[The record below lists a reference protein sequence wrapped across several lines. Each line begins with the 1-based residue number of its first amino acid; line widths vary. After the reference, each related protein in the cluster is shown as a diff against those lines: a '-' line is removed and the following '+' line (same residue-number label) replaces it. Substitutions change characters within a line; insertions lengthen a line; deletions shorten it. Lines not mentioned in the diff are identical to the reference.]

1 MDYGF
6 KGKTAYI
13 YGLGSTGKTAAH
25 ALIDNGVDV
34 LCWDDKTAS
43 DEKILPL
50 CEPSRIPWHE
60 LGGIIKSPGVPMTAP
75 LILEA
80 IKRKVPVISD
90 LDLLWRRERKNRT
103 QFIGITGTNGKST
116 TTALVGHVLRA
127 AGKRVAVGGNIGNA
141 ALGLPELPDGG
152 IFVLE
157 FSSYQLEM
165 TRELQVDGGILLNLT
180 PDHLE
185 RHGTME
191 NYLVTKWNM
200 FDLAK
205 PGAVKV
211 LGIDQPILKERAEF
225 PGITTVSVGGKGGV
239 EVRDGGVWQNGERVL
254 ELADFTYLPGPH
266 NAQNIACAYALLVP
280 RWVSREEFIAGA
292 KSFKGLPHRL
302 EKVGVVGHVTF
313 VNDSKATNGDSSV
326 YALQSYQHIYWICG
340 GKPKSDGLGAC
351 VAHLGAVRA
360 AFTIGESGDDFAA
373 VLEGQN
379 VPVFRCKV
387 LDKAVTEAFSAARAE
402 GFEDAVVLLSPAAA
416 SLDQF
421 RNFEHRGD
429 VFANCVRSLTSP
441 LDPLAASG
449 RKRGRS

>member
-6 KGKTAYI
+6 KGKIAYI

-25 ALIDNGVDV
+25 TLMENGVDV
-34 LCWDDKTAS
+34 LCWDDKTAV

-50 CEPSRIPWHE
+50 CEPAKIEWGKI
-60 LGGIIKSPGVPMTAP
+60 GGLIKSPGVPMSAP
-75 LILEA
+75 LIVEA
-80 IKRKVPVISD
+80 VKHKVPIIND
-90 LDLLWRRERKNRT
+90 IDLLWRREKKNRT

-127 AGKRVAVGGNIGNA
+127 AGKKVAVGGNIGNA

-152 IFVLE
+152 IFVMEL
-157 FSSYQLEM
+157 SSYQLEM
-165 TRELQVDGGILLNLT
+165 VKELQVDGAMILNLT

-191 NYLVTKWNM
+191 NYLAAKWNL

-211 LGIDQPILKERAEF
+211 LGIDQPILKERADF
-225 PGITTVSVGGKGGV
+225 PGVTTVSVGGQAGV
-239 EVRDGGVWQNGERVL
+239 EVHDGAVWQGGERVL
-254 ELADFTYLPGPH
+254 ELDDFTYLPGPH
-266 NAQNIACAYALLVP
+266 NAQNIASAYALLVP
-280 RWVSREEFIAGA
+280 RWVTREQFIAGT
-292 KSFKGLPHRL
+292 KTFKGLPHRL
-302 EKVGVVGHVTF
+302 EKVGTVGSVTF
-313 VNDSKATNGDSSV
+313 VNDSKATNGDSTV
-326 YALQSYQHIYWICG
+326 YALQSYNHIYWICG

-351 VAHLGAVRA
+351 LGHLGAVRA
-360 AFTIGESGDDFAA
+360 AFTIGESGEDFAK
-373 VLEGQN
+373 VLEGAN

-387 LDKAVTEAFSAARAE
+387 MERAVNEAFAAARAE

-441 LDPLAASG
+441 VEPLPVEG
-449 RKRGRS
+449 LRGVNS

>member
-25 ALIDNGVDV
+25 TLMENGVDV
-34 LCWDDKTAS
+34 LCWDDKSAS
-43 DEKILPL
+43 EEKILPM
-50 CEPSRIPWHE
+50 CPPEKVEWGKI
-60 LGGIIKSPGVPMTAP
+60 GGVIKSPGIPMTSP
-75 LILEA
+75 LIEEA
-80 IKRKVPVISD
+80 VKRKVPIISD
-90 LDLLWRRERKNRT
+90 SDLLWRREKKNKT

-116 TTALVGHVLRA
+116 TTALVGHVLRS
-127 AGKRVAVGGNIGNA
+127 AGKKVAVGGNIGNA
-141 ALGLPELPDGG
+141 ALGLPELPEGG

-165 TRELQVDGGILLNLT
+165 LKELQVDGGIFLNLT

-185 RHGTME
+185 RHKTME
-191 NYLVTKWNM
+191 NYLVTKWKM

-205 PGAVKV
+205 PGAVRV
-211 LGIDQPILKERAEF
+211 LGVDQPILREREDF
-225 PGITTVSVGGKGGV
+225 PGVTTVSVGGKAGV
-239 EVRDGGVWQNGERVL
+239 EVHDGGVWQNGEKVL
-254 ELADFTYLPGPH
+254 ELDVFTYLPGPH

-280 RWVSREEFIAGA
+280 NWVTREEFIAGA

-302 EKVGVVGHVTF
+302 EKVGVLGNVTF
-313 VNDSKATNGDSSV
+313 VNDSKATNGDSTV
-326 YALQSYQHIYWICG
+326 YALQSYRCIYWICG

-351 VAHLGAVRA
+351 VDHLGAVRA

-373 VLEGQN
+373 ELEKRN
-379 VPVFRCKV
+379 VPVFKCKV
-387 LDKAVTEAFSAARAE
+387 MEKAVSEAFAAARAE

-429 VFANCVRSLTSP
+429 VFANAVRMLGEYAEPMLSEK
-441 LDPLAASG
+441 D
-449 RKRGRS
+449 RGAFE